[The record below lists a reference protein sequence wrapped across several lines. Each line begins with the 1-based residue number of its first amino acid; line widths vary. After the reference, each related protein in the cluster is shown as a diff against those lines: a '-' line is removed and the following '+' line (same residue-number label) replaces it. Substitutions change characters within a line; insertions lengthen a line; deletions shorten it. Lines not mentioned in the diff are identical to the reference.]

1 MAATAQV
8 IELNCNRFTGNSH
21 QFKDDDDFVRAF
33 LRSQRSQ
40 KTTESYEKAIREF
53 RLFCCQKKDISEV
66 VISDIQDWL
75 EWLIRKGLRAASVN
89 LKLSAIKSL
98 FQFGFKSRYLS
109 GIDPTEYARCLPTQQ
124 KQEGKALTVEEL
136 KNLIIQVKKESRKKQ
151 IMILF
156 MLGTGC
162 RVSGMLNL
170 QNKHLNPLSDDPKYA
185 GTAAI
190 KNKGGKIESLPII
203 KSVWELIYDP
213 AADHEGFV
221 LSSRITGGRISDV
234 YINATLKIIA
244 KKAGI
249 TRKITTHSLR
259 HTALSMMFANGADI
273 ETVKKAAMHSSIR
286 TTQRYLHTPYA
297 GVGEYMESLL
307 TL

>member
-109 GIDPTEYARCLPTQQ
+109 GIDPTEYTRCLPTQQ
-124 KQEGKALTVEEL
+124 KQEGKLLTGEEL
-136 KNLIIQVKKESRKKQ
+136 NNLIIQVKKESRKKQ

-170 QNKHLNPLSDDPKYA
+170 QNKHLSPLSDDPKYA
-185 GTAAI
+185 GRVII
-190 KNKGGKIESLPII
+190 KNKGGNEETIPIVKKI
-203 KSVWELIYDP
+203 WELIYNP
-213 AADHEGFV
+213 AADPEGFV

-273 ETVKKAAMHSSIR
+273 ETVRKAAMHTSIR

-297 GVGEYMESLL
+297 GVGEYMKSLL